1 MGKGLWIGLGLAA
14 GAVGGVVY
22 ALTREEGV
30 VGTAAEVVEEVKRVF
45 EEAKKEVAERGVAVA
60 LDFSAL
66 GQAIRAAKAVWS
78 IVPSDELLRLAA
90 QAVAPF
96 AIPLDVFMAFMRN
109 ESSLRTKGVFR
120 QEKNSYAKWK
130 DRKAPGS
137 DKTWG
142 QLYSEA
148 DWGSYGPM
156 QLMIFNFVGT
166 PGGLTPGEPLAKG
179 HDPLFNF
186 TQAARLINDLWKKYG
201 NWKDVFSAYNSNL
214 PFGKVTSS
222 MFYTL
227 HVATYLRALG
237 IGGIIDNNDV
247 AALRTKIA
255 EARAKGTTVGKPP
268 KLQADAWQADLDKFL
283 ALNMSPGAP
292 A

>member
-1 MGKGLWIGLGLAA
+1 MNKWGWLGLGLGAIGVGVAVTAERKPIAEAA
-14 GAVGGVVY
+14 
-22 ALTREEGV
+22 
-30 VGTAAEVVEEVKRVF
+30 KRAF
-45 EEAKKEVAERGVAVA
+45 EEAKKEVVERGVSMA

-66 GQAIRAAKAVWS
+66 GQAIRVARAVWS

-120 QEKNSYAKWK
+120 RESGKWIPGQPDTWVKGKGGSWEKWK
-130 DRKAPGS
+130 DKTAPGS
-137 DKTWG
+137 NQTWG
-142 QLYSEA
+142 QLYSI
-148 DWGSYGPM
+148 DTWGSYGPM
-156 QLMIFNFVGT
+156 QLMPFNFVGT

-186 TQAARLINDLWKKYG
+186 TQAARLIKNLWDKYG

-227 HVATYLRALG
+227 HVATYLRSLG
-237 IGGIIDNNDV
+237 IGGILDDNDV
-247 AALRTKIA
+247 VALRTKIA
-255 EARAKGTTVGKPP
+255 TMTDAKQK
-268 KLQADAWQADLDKFL
+268 QAWQADLDKFL
-283 ALNMSPGAP
+283 AVASVPS
-292 A
+292 